1 MWIRKGSDVTID
13 SETQHPYFLWHQGQG
28 GVYLTDPEYGG
39 LSSDGT
45 AGAMAG
51 LSPPEAR
58 DPEARG
64 LGKGGSSDNT
74 RWRRTVTS
82 RIGAATLEYSKGERG
97 IGV

>member
-1 MWIRKGSDVTID
+1 M
-13 SETQHPYFLWHQGQG
+13 SEAK
-28 GVYLTDPEYGG
+28 YGG
-39 LSSDGT
+39 WSSDGT

-64 LGKGGSSDNT
+64 LGKGGSSDNK

-82 RIGAATLEYSKGERG
+82 RIGAATFEYSKGERG